1 MAPER
6 VMKRTSKLAF
16 LFRNKRWAP
25 TLSGILGTVLQYPWC
40 VHLCIGVQPENNL
53 GNFTGEERNSAA
65 AQKAGGMKNTFCFY
79 AKEEFC
85 TGY

>member
-6 VMKRTSKLAF
+6 VMKRTSKLAL

-25 TLSGILGTVLQYPWC
+25 TLSGILGTI
-40 VHLCIGVQPENNL
+40 LCIGVQPENNL

-65 AQKAGGMKNTFCFY
+65 AQKAGGMRNTFCFY
-79 AKEEFC
+79 AKEEFF